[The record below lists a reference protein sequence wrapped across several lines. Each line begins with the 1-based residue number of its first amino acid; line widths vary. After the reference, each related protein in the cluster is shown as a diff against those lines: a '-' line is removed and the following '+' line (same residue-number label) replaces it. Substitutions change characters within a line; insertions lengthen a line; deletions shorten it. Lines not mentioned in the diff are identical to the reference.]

1 MKTSSKK
8 TGPSTG
14 VKLPRG
20 LRNNNPLNIRKG
32 CRWLGLRD
40 FPTDKEFCEFK
51 TMAYGYRAAFV
62 TLRTYYSKHDCRTLR
77 KIINR
82 WAPPSENDT
91 ENYLYIV
98 LMKTGIRDANS
109 ILPSPFLAQNLCLW
123 QDILI
128 AMAEVENGTTLVDPE
143 SCIVGTNK
151 VLSY

>member
-32 CRWLGLRD
+32 CSWIGLRD

-51 TMAYGYRAAFV
+51 TMAYGYRAAFI
-62 TLRTYYSKHDCRTLR
+62 TLRTYYSKHNCRTLR
-77 KIINR
+77 EIINR

-91 ENYLYIV
+91 EKYLDIV
-98 LMKTGIRDANS
+98 LMKTGIRDADRC
-109 ILPSPFLAQNLCLW
+109 LPHPRFAQNKGLW
-123 QDILI
+123 KDIIL
-128 AMAEVENGTTLVDPE
+128 AMAEVENGTQNVSPSECEAGMLKVDF
-143 SCIVGTNK
+143 I
-151 VLSY
+151 

>member
-1 MKTSSKK
+1 MKTSSMI

-32 CRWLGLRD
+32 CRWVGLRD
-40 FPTDKEFCEFK
+40 FPTDKEFCEFR

-62 TLRTYYSKHDCRTLR
+62 TLRTYYSKHDCMTLR

-91 ENYLYIV
+91 TSYLQAV
-98 LMKTGIRDANS
+98 MKKAGIRDADS
-109 ILPSPFLAQNLCLW
+109 ALPNPFYAQNKGLW
-123 QDILI
+123 KDIIL
-128 AMAEVENGTTLVDPE
+128 AMAEVENGTNNVSPAECEAGMNLLFF
-143 SCIVGTNK
+143 I
-151 VLSY
+151 

>member
-1 MKTSSKK
+1 MKTSSMI

-40 FPTDKEFCEFK
+40 FPKDKEFCEFQ

-62 TLRTYYSKHDCRTLR
+62 TLRTYYIGHDCKTLR

-91 ENYLYIV
+91 DAYLGAV
-98 LMKTGIRDANS
+98 MLKAGIRDANS
-109 ILPSPFLAQNLCLW
+109 ILPSPFRAQNLGLW

-128 AMAEVENGTTLVDPE
+128 AMAEVENGTTLVDSE

-151 VLSY
+151 VSLF

>member
-62 TLRTYYSKHDCRTLR
+62 TLRTYYSKHNCRTLR
-77 KIINR
+77 EIINR
-82 WAPPSENDT
+82 WAPPSENNT
-91 ENYLYIV
+91 SSYLQAV
-98 LMKTGIRDANS
+98 MMKTGIRDSNS
-109 ILPSPFLAQNLCLW
+109 FLPTPFFAQNIGLW

-151 VLSY
+151 VPFY

>member
-40 FPTDKEFCEFK
+40 FPKDKKFCEFK

-82 WAPPSENDT
+82 WAPSSENNT
-91 ENYLYIV
+91 ISYLQAV
-98 LMKTGIRDANS
+98 MMKTGIRDADSVLPNPCFIQNKGLWKDI
-109 ILPSPFLAQNLCLW
+109 IL
-123 QDILI
+123 
-128 AMAEVENGTTLVDPE
+128 AMAEVENGTKNLSPAECEAGMNMLVF
-143 SCIVGTNK
+143 I
-151 VLSY
+151 